1 MNLELFIV
9 RKIAFSSRKSFS
21 AFIIRIAV
29 AAVALSL
36 STMII
41 ATSLVNGFQKEIRNK
56 VLGFWSHLEIVPFS
70 LANSLQ
76 EQSIYRYQDFYKD
89 KNLIPEARHIQ
100 VTALKG
106 GLLKTDDDF
115 EGIVLKGVGD
125 DYDWSNFNPYIKQGD
140 KLQVGTEQ
148 SKRDIIISK
157 TTADR
162 LQLKVGDKLVVAF
175 MGRSIR
181 NRPFKVKGIYETG
194 LDDFDKKYAIVDIGV
209 IQDLNNWGKDSVGG
223 FEIFLKD
230 ENLFKSRGK
239 AYFLTVFGAL
249 LSKDAA
255 EAMSRDPIE
264 QIGES
269 VYSRIN
275 NPKLDVQTIK
285 SMTPGIFDWLDL
297 QTMNELIILT
307 LMIIVAAINM
317 ITALLILILERTN
330 MIGIMKALGA
340 SNFSIRRIFL
350 YYSAVII
357 GIGLLIGNVF
367 GIGLCLIQKYFHVIK
382 LQQDSYYLS
391 FAPVE
396 MNWSWIA
403 ILNVGTIL
411 ITIILLILPSIL
423 VSRISPVKAI
433 RFE

>member
-403 ILNVGTIL
+403 ILNLGTIL